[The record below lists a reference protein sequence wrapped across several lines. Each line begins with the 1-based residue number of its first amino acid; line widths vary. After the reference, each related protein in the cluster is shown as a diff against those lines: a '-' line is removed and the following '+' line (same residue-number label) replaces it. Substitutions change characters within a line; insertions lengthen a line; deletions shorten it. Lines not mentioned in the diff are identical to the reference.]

1 MINDMDLN
9 DQELD
14 GLIQDLAQKLAKAK
28 ILGETSEAFLNLQNT
43 YQGFVFEQKRRY
55 GAEEKLFSGVVSESD
70 PAMADIPFVDHQRKI
85 PTF

>member
-1 MINDMDLN
+1 MINNADLT

-14 GLIQDLAQKLAKAK
+14 GLIQDLSQKLAKAK

-55 GAEEKLFSGVVSESD
+55 GVTEKLFSGVVSESD
-70 PAMADIPFVDHQRKI
+70 PSMSDIPFIDHVRKI

>member
-1 MINDMDLN
+1 MINNIDLT

-28 ILGETSEAFLNLQNT
+28 ILGETSEAYLNLQNT
-43 YQGFVFEQKRRY
+43 YEGFVFEQKRRY
-55 GAEEKLFSGVVSESD
+55 GASEKLFSGVVLESD
-70 PAMADIPFVDHQRKI
+70 PSMTDIPFVNHQRKI

>member
-1 MINDMDLN
+1 MLNTADLT

-43 YQGFVFEQKRRY
+43 YQGFVFEQRKRY
-55 GAEEKLFSGVVSESD
+55 GGSDRLFSGVVSESD
-70 PAMADIPFVDHQRKI
+70 PSMRDIPFVDHVRKI